1 METQNSF
8 NLKQYLDDSLN
19 RPWMGIYLRILSI
32 IVAYSALIHF
42 GNLAGFGEKPWH
54 EMPLTWKI
62 GDITYAILD
71 ILGAIGLGK
80 KTIWGIS
87 FLLLAVLS
95 QFIIYTVFIE
105 DFAFTI
111 QQKQIIHLLLL
122 EEAILLAIFIVL
134 LIAKK

>member
-8 NLKQYLDDSLN
+8 NLKQYLEDSLN

-32 IVAYSALIHF
+32 ILAYSTL
-42 GNLAGFGEKPWH
+42 KPWH

-62 GDITYAILD
+62 GDITYAILN

-87 FLLLAVLS
+87 FLLLAILS

>member
-8 NLKQYLDDSLN
+8 NLKQYLEDSLN

-32 IVAYSALIHF
+32 ILAYSAL
-42 GNLAGFGEKPWH
+42 KPWH

-62 GDITYAILD
+62 GDITYAILN

-87 FLLLAVLS
+87 FLLLAILS